1 MLPFSDPTLVLIE
14 ASTLAARPELRPELV
29 VLLNDAKTNSRATF
43 AELYE
48 VFLQTYL
55 FAGFPA
61 ALEGVRALERA
72 FGLPPERAIEE
83 DPHAIA
89 SEYET
94 FFARGEALYQ
104 IVYAKNAPR
113 VREEMIRLSPELAA
127 WAMIEG
133 YGKTLSRAG
142 LPTVTR
148 ELCIVAQLTQLG
160 WDRQLFS
167 HILGARNTGA
177 SPDEI
182 REAARIGARGIA
194 VLFERAEQLLAKLV

>member
-1 MLPFSDPTLVLIE
+1 MLSDPTRSLVQ
-14 ASTLAARPELRPELV
+14 ASALAARPELRPQLIEL
-29 VLLNDAKTNSRATF
+29 LHDIKDNKRSTF
-43 AELYE
+43 DELYE

-55 FAGFPA
+55 FGGFPA
-61 ALEGVRALERA
+61 ALEGVRALERT
-72 FGLPPERAIEE
+72 FGIPNERTLNQ

-89 SEYET
+89 SEYED
-94 FFARGEALYQ
+94 FFARGEALYK
-104 IVYAKNAPR
+104 IVYEKNAPR

-133 YGKTLSRAG
+133 YGKTLSRPG
-142 LPTVTR
+142 LETKTR

-177 SPDEI
+177 SQGEI
-182 REAARIGARGIA
+182 REAARIGSHGDEA
-194 VLFERAEQLLAKLV
+194 LFAKAEQLLGKLV

>member
-1 MLPFSDPTLVLIE
+1 MLTDPVLALVE
-14 ASTLAARPELRPELV
+14 ASTLASRPELRPQLVEL
-29 VLLNDAKTNSRATF
+29 LSDIKSKNRATF
-43 AELYE
+43 EELYE

-55 FAGFPA
+55 FGGFPA

-72 FGLPPERAIEE
+72 FGIPPERLVSE

-94 FFARGEALYQ
+94 FFARGEELYK
-104 IVYAKNAPR
+104 IVYQKNAPR

-133 YGKTLSRAG
+133 YGKTLSRSG
-142 LPTVTR
+142 LEAMTR

-177 SPDEI
+177 SLDEI
-182 REAARIGARGIA
+182 RDAARIGSHGNET
-194 VLFERAEQLLAKLV
+194 LFARAEQLLGKLV

>member
-1 MLPFSDPTLVLIE
+1 MFQDPTRALIE
-14 ASTLAARPELRPELV
+14 VSTLAARPELRSELV
-29 VLLNDAKTNSRATF
+29 ALLSHIKSNGRASF

-48 VFLQTYL
+48 VFLQSYL

-61 ALEGVRALERA
+61 ALEGVRALERT
-72 FGLPPERAIEE
+72 FGVPPERLIEE

-89 SEYET
+89 SEYEQ

-133 YGKTLSRAG
+133 YGKTLSRSG
-142 LPTVTR
+142 LATTTR

-177 SPDEI
+177 STDEI
-182 REAARIGARGIA
+182 REAARIGAHGNDA
-194 VLFERAEQLLAKLV
+194 LLARAEQLLEKLV